1 MRKQPENIIG
11 TILAAG
17 QSRRMGKDK
26 LMLAARDGQTVL
38 EAVIATADTS
48 KLETIAVLLH
58 EAREIA
64 INKAHDKVSYR
75 TIKSN
80 NMAHSV
86 KAALDYAA
94 ALSAS
99 HIMII
104 LGDMPDVTAQD
115 INRLVEQCKVAPNA
129 IIRAVHD
136 GKNGNPVILPLC
148 FAKQF
153 KAQLIGDEGA
163 RTIFEAGHI
172 VDVECSA
179 GVLVDID
186 TPELYQTYLRG

>member
-1 MRKQPENIIG
+1 
-11 TILAAG
+11 
-17 QSRRMGKDK
+17 MGKDK
-26 LMLAARDGQTVL
+26 LMLAARGGQTIL
-38 EAVIATADTS
+38 EAVIATADAS
-48 KLETIAVLLH
+48 KLETIAVLLD

-64 INKAHDKVSYR
+64 INKAHEKIAYR
-75 TIKSN
+75 TIKSG

-86 KAALDYAA
+86 KAAMDYAA

-115 INRLVEQCKVAPNA
+115 INRLMEQCKIAPNA

-186 TPELYQTYLRG
+186 TPELYQTYLRD